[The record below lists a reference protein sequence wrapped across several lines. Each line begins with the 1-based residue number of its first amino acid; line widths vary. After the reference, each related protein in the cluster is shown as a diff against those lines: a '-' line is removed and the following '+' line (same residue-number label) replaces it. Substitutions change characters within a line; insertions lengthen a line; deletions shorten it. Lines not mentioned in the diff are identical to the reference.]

1 MSEEVQKDD
10 SGVHWHSLKSEET
23 LLKLDS
29 RPEGL
34 NHQEASRRL
43 EINGPN
49 LLKSPSKPSPLRIF
63 LSQFQNYMIMV
74 LIFAAVVS
82 FLSGEITNAYVIMGI
97 VLFISL
103 LGFMQEYRAE
113 KAMEA
118 LREMISPVADVYRDG
133 QLTSIPADQLV
144 PGDIIFLEAGDKVPA
159 DARIL
164 EETALQAVE
173 APLTGESQPVNK
185 NEDPVDPKA
194 ALADRAS
201 MVFMGT
207 IISYGNCLAAVTA
220 TGLKTELGKISGLIQ
235 IEEEEPP
242 LKGKLQQLAKQ
253 LAILVLIA
261 AVIVFL
267 LEVSRG
273 LPILE
278 TLIVASALAV
288 AGVPESLPFVVT
300 LTLAYGT
307 QIMAKRNAIIRSL
320 PAVETLGS
328 TTVICTDKTG
338 TLTRGEMTVREIW
351 TYRRIEVTGSGYE
364 PEGQFLEA
372 GRPIDPKEDDIAL
385 LLRIVV
391 LSNNA
396 EVESANGG
404 WRVLG
409 DPTEGA
415 LIVAAKKAGL
425 LEEVKGSYSQ
435 VREHPF
441 DSDKKRMTSIDR
453 FRDEASLVVS
463 MKGAPEVVS
472 ERCTYILGI
481 EGVRPLTDED
491 RRSIRSAS
499 DEMAEKALRVLG
511 VAWRPLE
518 DATLDRDEVE
528 NELIF
533 VGLVGIMDPPRREA
547 QEAIKT
553 CKLAGI
559 RTVMITGDHRV
570 TARAVGAELSI
581 GEDGIGDSRVVE
593 GTEIERMSDEE
604 IERTSIF
611 ARVTAEHKVRIVQ
624 ALKAR
629 GHIVAMTGDGVND
642 APALKAADIGVAMGK
657 TGTEV
662 AKEASDMVITDDNF
676 ATIVAAVEEG
686 RRIYDNLR
694 KGTSYLLSC
703 NMAELATIFVGVMI
717 GMPVPLLALQILW
730 INVVA
735 EEFPAIGVSVEPAE
749 ANLMQRLPRRPKE
762 PILSRGLLAYTL
774 GIAATIFLGSIGMY
788 LLALQN
794 GEELSYARTITFA
807 TLGFATLYNAYSSRS
822 LHHSVLKIDPGS
834 NKKLLAGIG
843 ASVLAI
849 LAAIYVPF
857 LQAAFETAPLR
868 AESWTAVLAVSFTVV
883 IVAEIL
889 KKTMPG
895 LRL

>member
-1 MSEEVQKDD
+1 MGGRVEQGSFEVP
-10 SGVHWHSLKSEET
+10 WHSLEPDEVI
-23 LLKLDS
+23 LKLGS
-29 RPEGL
+29 EPEGL
-34 NHQEASRRL
+34 SHQEASSRL
-43 EINGPN
+43 ERDGPN
-49 LLKSPSKPSPLRIF
+49 RLESPSKPSPIRIF
-63 LSQFQNYMIMV
+63 LSQFKNYMILV
-74 LIFAAVVS
+74 LIFAALVS
-82 FLSGEITNAYVIMGI
+82 YLSGETTNAYVIMGI
-97 VLFISL
+97 VFFISC
-103 LGFMQEYRAE
+103 LGFVQEFRAE

-118 LREMISPVADVYRDG
+118 LREMVAPVADVYRDG
-133 QLTSIPADQLV
+133 RLTSIPADRLV
-144 PGDIIFLEAGDKVPA
+144 MGDVIFLEVGDKVPA
-159 DARIL
+159 DARIID
-164 EETALQAVE
+164 ETALQAME
-173 APLTGESQPVNK
+173 ASLTGESQPVNK
-185 NEDPVDPKA
+185 TAKPVNPEA

-207 IISYGNCLAAVTA
+207 VVSYGNCLAVVVA
-220 TGLKTELGKISGLIQ
+220 TGKKTELGKISGLIQ
-235 IEEEEPP
+235 IKEEMPP
-242 LKGKLQQLAKQ
+242 LKSKLQQLAKQ

-261 AVIVFL
+261 AVIVFIV
-267 LEVSRG
+267 EIARG
-273 LPILE
+273 APLLE
-278 TLIVASALAV
+278 TLIIASALAV
-288 AGVPESLPFVVT
+288 AGIPESLPFVVT

-351 TYRRIEVTGSGYE
+351 TFRKVEVTGSGYE
-364 PEGQFLEA
+364 PEGQFIE
-372 GRPIDPKEDDIAL
+372 GERPIDPREDDIAL

-396 EVESANGG
+396 EVERANGG

-425 LEEVKGSYSQ
+425 FEEVKKSYSH
-435 VREHPF
+435 VLEHPF
-441 DSDKKRMTSIDR
+441 DSDKKRMTTIDSYKGETNQ
-453 FRDEASLVVS
+453 DGPGLVASV
-463 MKGAPEVVS
+463 KGAPEVVV
-472 ERCTYILGI
+472 ERCAYILGRD
-481 EGVRPLTDED
+481 GVRPLMEED
-491 RRSIRSAS
+491 RRSINSVS
-499 DEMAEKALRVLG
+499 EGMAERALRVLG

-518 DATLDRDEVE
+518 DPSMGRDEVE

-533 VGLVGIMDPPRREA
+533 VGLVGIMDPPRSEA
-547 QEAIKT
+547 QEAIEI
-553 CKLAGI
+553 CKAAGI
-559 RTVMITGDHRV
+559 RPVMITGDHRI
-570 TARAVGAELSI
+570 TARAVGAEL
-581 GEDGIGDSRVVE
+581 GIGQDGVVE
-593 GTEIERMSDEE
+593 GSEIDGMSDEE
-604 IERTSIF
+604 IEKTSIF

-657 TGTEV
+657 AGTEV

-703 NMAELATIFVGVMI
+703 NVAELATIFVGVML
-717 GMPVPLLALQILW
+717 GLPVPLLALQILW

-735 EEFPAIGVSVEPAE
+735 EEFPAIGISVEPADT
-749 ANLMQRLPRRPKE
+749 NLMQRQPRRTKE

-774 GIAATIFLGSIGMY
+774 GISATIFLGSLGVY
-788 LLALQN
+788 LLSLGG
-794 GEELSYARTITFA
+794 GEDLSYARTMAFA
-807 TLGFATLYNAYSSRS
+807 TLGFFTLYNAYSSRS
-822 LHHSVLKIDPGS
+822 LHRSVLKIDPGS

-843 ASVLAI
+843 ASVVAI

-857 LQAAFETAPLR
+857 LQAAFETSPLR
-868 AESWTAVLAVSFTVV
+868 TESWLMVLGVSFSVV

-889 KKTMPG
+889 KKTVPG
-895 LRL
+895 L

>member
-1 MSEEVQKDD
+1 MNEGVELDSSEIP
-10 SGVHWHSLKSEET
+10 WHSLKPEGV
-23 LLKLDS
+23 LLKLGS
-29 RPEGL
+29 RLEGL
-34 NHQEASRRL
+34 SHQEAARRL
-43 EINGPN
+43 ERDGPN
-49 LLKSPSKPSPLRIF
+49 RLESPSKPSPLRVF
-63 LSQFQNYMIMV
+63 LSQFQNYMILV
-74 LIFAAVVS
+74 LIFAALVS
-82 FLSGEITNAYVIMGI
+82 FLSGETTNAYVIMGI

-103 LGFMQEYRAE
+103 LGFVQEFRAE
-113 KAMEA
+113 QAMEA
-118 LREMISPVADVYRDG
+118 LREMVAPVADVYRDG
-133 QLTSIPADQLV
+133 LLTSIPADQLV
-144 PGDIIFLEAGDKVPA
+144 VGDIIFLEAGDKVPA

-164 EETALQAVE
+164 DETALQAVE
-173 APLTGESQPVNK
+173 ASLTGESQPVNK
-185 NEDPVDPKA
+185 VAVPVNPES
-194 ALADRAS
+194 ALADRAN
-201 MVFMGT
+201 MAFMGT
-207 IISYGNCLAAVTA
+207 IISYGNCLAIVTA
-220 TGLKTELGKISGLIQ
+220 TGKRTELGKISGLIQ

-242 LKGKLQQLAKQ
+242 LKIKLQQLARQ
-253 LAILVLIA
+253 LAILVLFAATAVFVVEIA
-261 AVIVFL
+261 
-267 LEVSRG
+267 RG
-273 LPILE
+273 APILE
-278 TLIVASALAV
+278 TLIVAAALAV

-351 TYRRIEVTGSGYE
+351 TFRRVEVTGSGYD
-364 PEGQFLEA
+364 PEGQFIVD
-372 GRPIDPKEDDIAL
+372 GRPIDPREDDIAL

-425 LEEVKGSYSQ
+425 LEEVKESYSN
-435 VREHPF
+435 VLEHPF
-441 DSDKKRMTSIDR
+441 DSDKKRMTTIDR
-453 FRDEASLVVS
+453 FQGFQSGAGLVAS
-463 MKGAPEVVS
+463 MKGAPEVVV
-472 ERCTYILGI
+472 ERCAYILGRD
-481 EGVRPLTDED
+481 GVRPLTEED
-491 RRSIRSAS
+491 RRSIHSAS
-499 DEMAEKALRVLG
+499 ERMAERALRVLG

-518 DATLDRDEVE
+518 DASLDRDEVE

-533 VGLVGIMDPPRREA
+533 VGLVGIMDPPRSEA
-547 QEAIKT
+547 REAIKI
-553 CKLAGI
+553 CKAAGI
-559 RTVMITGDHRV
+559 KPVMITGDHRV
-570 TARAVGAELSI
+570 TARAVGAEL
-581 GEDGIGDSRVVE
+581 GIGKDRVVE
-593 GTEIERMSDEE
+593 GAEIEGMSDEE
-604 IERTSIF
+604 IEQTSIF

-703 NMAELATIFVGVMI
+703 NVAELATIFVGVML
-717 GMPVPLLALQILW
+717 GLPVPLLALQILW

-749 ANLMQRLPRRPKE
+749 ANLMQRQPRKPKE
-762 PILSRGLLAYTL
+762 PILSKGLLAYTL
-774 GIAATIFLGSIGMY
+774 GISATIFLGSLGVY
-788 LLALQN
+788 LLALRG
-794 GEELSYARTITFA
+794 GEEISYARTMTFA
-807 TLGFATLYNAYSSRS
+807 TLGFFTLYNAYSSRS
-822 LHHSVLKIDPGS
+822 LHLSVLKIDPRS

-843 ASVLAI
+843 ASTVAI

-857 LQAAFETAPLR
+857 LQEAFETAALR
-868 AESWTAVLAVSFTVV
+868 TESWLIVLGVSFSVV

-889 KKTMPG
+889 KRTVPG
-895 LRL
+895 LRQG